1 MSGECLRR
9 GCAAGGG
16 QLGWAGRGPVFAF
29 GAGGAEAV
37 SVARNRISRLG
48 DLQITPPGLHYMPY
62 TRPFLL
68 LRPVSPSFRHFS
80 LKGGDG
86 GGGDGGGGDGAWHP
100 RNFFLLS
107 RGFWEVERAS
117 GEEGEQRVLLEGRG
131 GGGLKVVVIFGRE
144 GQGWGGWGHRRH
156 GRGVGKLGA
165 LQEACSGNPPR
176 DVNAPSKRGPN
187 PNPFFYP
194 FTKCF

>member
-1 MSGECLRR
+1 M
-9 GCAAGGG
+9 A
-16 QLGWAGRGPVFAF
+16 
-29 GAGGAEAV
+29 
-37 SVARNRISRLG
+37 
-48 DLQITPPGLHYMPY
+48 
-62 TRPFLL
+62 
-68 LRPVSPSFRHFS
+68 PSQ
-80 LKGGDG
+80 
-86 GGGDGGGGDGAWHP
+86 
-100 RNFFLLS
+100 FFLLS

-176 DVNAPSKRGPN
+176 DVDALSKRGPN
-187 PNPFFYP
+187 PNPFFLP
-194 FTKCF
+194 FYKVFLISC

>member
-1 MSGECLRR
+1 M
-9 GCAAGGG
+9 A
-16 QLGWAGRGPVFAF
+16 
-29 GAGGAEAV
+29 
-37 SVARNRISRLG
+37 
-48 DLQITPPGLHYMPY
+48 
-62 TRPFLL
+62 
-68 LRPVSPSFRHFS
+68 PSQ
-80 LKGGDG
+80 
-86 GGGDGGGGDGAWHP
+86 
-100 RNFFLLS
+100 FFLLS

-176 DVNAPSKRGPN
+176 DVNALSKRGPN
-187 PNPFFYP
+187 PNPKSFLPFYKV
-194 FTKCF
+194 FLISC

>member
-1 MSGECLRR
+1 M
-9 GCAAGGG
+9 A
-16 QLGWAGRGPVFAF
+16 
-29 GAGGAEAV
+29 
-37 SVARNRISRLG
+37 
-48 DLQITPPGLHYMPY
+48 
-62 TRPFLL
+62 
-68 LRPVSPSFRHFS
+68 PSQ
-80 LKGGDG
+80 
-86 GGGDGGGGDGAWHP
+86 
-100 RNFFLLS
+100 FFLLS

-176 DVNAPSKRGPN
+176 DVNALSKRGPN
-187 PNPFFYP
+187 PNPKSTSPVNVQHFSSGLIVEKVLCDGHQKSYRALVREDERVG
-194 FTKCF
+194 CRSDVCVHSQLDGARV

>member
-1 MSGECLRR
+1 
-9 GCAAGGG
+9 
-16 QLGWAGRGPVFAF
+16 
-29 GAGGAEAV
+29 
-37 SVARNRISRLG
+37 VA
-48 DLQITPPGLHYMPY
+48 
-62 TRPFLL
+62 
-68 LRPVSPSFRHFS
+68 PSQ
-80 LKGGDG
+80 
-86 GGGDGGGGDGAWHP
+86 
-100 RNFFLLS
+100 FFLLS

-176 DVNAPSKRGPN
+176 DVNALSKRGPN
-187 PNPFFYP
+187 PTPTLIL
-194 FTKCF
+194 TKTGLVVTCHVGKPLCSCTKNDETQSSPLGKKTTAQPH

>member
-1 MSGECLRR
+1 MAAR
-9 GCAAGGG
+9 GTLA
-16 QLGWAGRGPVFAF
+16 
-29 GAGGAEAV
+29 
-37 SVARNRISRLG
+37 NI
-48 DLQITPPGLHYMPY
+48 
-62 TRPFLL
+62 
-68 LRPVSPSFRHFS
+68 
-80 LKGGDG
+80 
-86 GGGDGGGGDGAWHP
+86 
-100 RNFFLLS
+100 FLLS

-176 DVNAPSKRGPN
+176 DVNALSKRGPN
-187 PNPFFYP
+187 PNPFFTLLQSV
-194 FTKCF
+194 FD

>member
-1 MSGECLRR
+1 
-9 GCAAGGG
+9 
-16 QLGWAGRGPVFAF
+16 
-29 GAGGAEAV
+29 
-37 SVARNRISRLG
+37 VA
-48 DLQITPPGLHYMPY
+48 
-62 TRPFLL
+62 
-68 LRPVSPSFRHFS
+68 PSQ
-80 LKGGDG
+80 
-86 GGGDGGGGDGAWHP
+86 
-100 RNFFLLS
+100 FFLLS

-176 DVNAPSKRGPN
+176 DVNALSKRGPN
-187 PNPFFYP
+187 PNPFLPFYKV
-194 FTKCF
+194 FLISC

>member
-1 MSGECLRR
+1 
-9 GCAAGGG
+9 
-16 QLGWAGRGPVFAF
+16 
-29 GAGGAEAV
+29 
-37 SVARNRISRLG
+37 VA
-48 DLQITPPGLHYMPY
+48 
-62 TRPFLL
+62 
-68 LRPVSPSFRHFS
+68 PSQ
-80 LKGGDG
+80 
-86 GGGDGGGGDGAWHP
+86 
-100 RNFFLLS
+100 FFLLS

-176 DVNAPSKRGPN
+176 DVNALSKRGPN
-187 PNPFFYP
+187 PNPNSVLFGKDVMSKSHCVSPLYIYIKIKKYK
-194 FTKCF
+194 T

>member
-1 MSGECLRR
+1 M
-9 GCAAGGG
+9 A
-16 QLGWAGRGPVFAF
+16 
-29 GAGGAEAV
+29 
-37 SVARNRISRLG
+37 
-48 DLQITPPGLHYMPY
+48 
-62 TRPFLL
+62 
-68 LRPVSPSFRHFS
+68 PSQ
-80 LKGGDG
+80 
-86 GGGDGGGGDGAWHP
+86 
-100 RNFFLLS
+100 FFLLS

-176 DVNAPSKRGPN
+176 DVNALSKRGPN
-187 PNPFFYP
+187 PNPPKLILLFILSLPSPPPSCLSFISP
-194 FTKCF
+194 PLTFSPA

>member
-1 MSGECLRR
+1 M
-9 GCAAGGG
+9 A
-16 QLGWAGRGPVFAF
+16 
-29 GAGGAEAV
+29 
-37 SVARNRISRLG
+37 
-48 DLQITPPGLHYMPY
+48 
-62 TRPFLL
+62 
-68 LRPVSPSFRHFS
+68 PSQ
-80 LKGGDG
+80 
-86 GGGDGGGGDGAWHP
+86 
-100 RNFFLLS
+100 FFLLS

-117 GEEGEQRVLLEGRG
+117 GEGGEQRVLLEGRG

-187 PNPFFYP
+187 PNPNP
-194 FTKCF
+194 FTLLQSVFD